1 MAESIIIVDYDAG
14 NLRSVQR
21 ACQAVG
27 VQAAISS
34 DPEAVRQADRVIFPG
49 VGTAESAMTTLEAS
63 GLDQA
68 LKSFAN
74 SGRPLLGICLG
85 LQVLLDHT
93 DEGNRSCLGLI
104 PGQCRRFEF
113 ADASFKVPQIGWNSA
128 HQAVNHPVLA
138 AVPDAAE
145 FYFVHSFYAI
155 TARPEHVLAQTTFGD
170 QTFASVIGRDNIFAT
185 QFHLEKSG
193 RFGLALLSA
202 FAQWDGR

>member
-68 LKSFAN
+68 LKSFAS

-113 ADASFKVPQIGWNSA
+113 AEASFKVPQIGWNSA

-145 FYFVHSFYAI
+145 FYFVHSFAFPVGDYTLAAASHSREFSAI
-155 TARPEHVLAQTTFGD
+155 VAHQNFLA
-170 QTFASVIGRDNIFAT
+170 V
-185 QFHLEKSG
+185 QFHPERSARWG
-193 RFGLALLSA
+193 ALLLRN
-202 FAQWDGR
+202 FVENGP